1 MSHSENDHHPPHGAE
16 NSHGAND
23 GRRGFLETV
32 LGTGLFGLAAA
43 VLYPAWRFVFPSRSV
58 RVAEEAVSAGMV
70 DDFPPNSGTLFRF
83 GEEAALLIRTPDGEF
98 RAFLGTCTHLGCNV
112 EYRADLQLI
121 WCACHD
127 GRFDLSGKNILGPP
141 PSPLQSLTVQL
152 RDDEILVSRS
162 T

>member
-1 MSHSENDHHPPHGAE
+1 MDPIKTPVKAKFKGGVSWLEDA
-16 NSHGAND
+16 D
-23 GRRGFLETV
+23 GNEVRLRR
-32 LGTGLFGLAAA
+32 AA
-43 VLYPAWRFVFPSRSV
+43 LLLNR
-58 RVAEEAVSAGMV
+58 AGMV

-112 EYRADLQLI
+112 EYRADLSLI

-127 GRFDLSGKNILGPP
+127 GRFDLTGKNILGPP
-141 PSPLQSLTVQL
+141 PRPLQQLAVQV
-152 RDDEILVSRS
+152 RENEVLVSLA

>member
-1 MSHSENDHHPPHGAE
+1 MSHPENDHHPSLE
-16 NSHGAND
+16 SRE

-32 LGTGLFGLAAA
+32 LGTGLLGLAAA
-43 VLYPAWRFVFPSRSV
+43 VLYPAWRFVFPSRNV
-58 RVAEEAVSAGMV
+58 RVAEQAVSAGMV

-83 GEEAALLIRTPDGEF
+83 GEEAALLVRTPDGEF

-112 EYRADLQLI
+112 EYRSDLSLI

-127 GRFDLSGKNILGPP
+127 GRFDLTGKNILGPP
-141 PSPLQSLTVQL
+141 PRPLQQLEVQV
-152 RDDEILVSRS
+152 RENEVLVSAA

>member
-1 MSHSENDHHPPHGAE
+1 MSHSENDHHTSPE
-16 NSHGAND
+16 NNG

-43 VLYPAWRFVFPSRSV
+43 VLYPAWRFVFPSRNV

-83 GEEAALLIRTPDGEF
+83 GEEAALLVRTPDGEF
-98 RAFLGTCTHLGCNV
+98 RAFIGTCTHLGCNV
-112 EYRADLQLI
+112 EYRADLSLI

-127 GRFDLSGKNILGPP
+127 GRFDLSGKNIMGPP
-141 PSPLQSLTVQL
+141 PRPLQSLTVQL
-152 RDDEILVSRS
+152 RDDEIMVSRS